1 MGRTLGL
8 FFLFLGALILL
19 KKFYPE
25 TVTYLAPYAHYIK
38 ASFWGVALV
47 CFGLYLLSKNRAWRT
62 AIGTIFVL
70 YVALY
75 LVTPDVGTTTWYS
88 IGDWFFEEKI
98 EGEMHTIGEF
108 QASEL
113 IIQDIVAGTKIVST
127 EGDSIKVVSN
137 LPIQA
142 EVDGNV
148 LILKCTKMCS
158 RYKNGKLIVEVGKG
172 LLKSLEISD
181 TVGDY
186 YINLEDSLSKLT
198 IKNTVGRFD
207 LSKLKSEELY
217 LSDFVGDFT
226 MGIEECSQ
234 ITIEDGIGDVTIDVP
249 PEYKVI
255 PVIRDSATK
264 LEINSNESGIK
275 TLKLIVDS
283 VIGRVKVS

>member
-1 MGRTLGL
+1 MGRMLGL
-8 FFLFLGALILL
+8 FLLFLGALILL

-25 TVTYLAPYAHYIK
+25 TLSYLTPYAHYIK

-62 AIGTIFVL
+62 TISAIFVL

-75 LVTPDVGTTTWYS
+75 LVTPDVNTTTWYS
-88 IGDWFFEEKI
+88 IGDWFEEKI
-98 EGEMHTIGEF
+98 EREMHTVGEF

-113 IIQDIVAGTKIVST
+113 IIQDIVAETKIVSIN
-127 EGDSIKVVSN
+127 GDSIKVTSN
-137 LPIQA
+137 LPVQA
-142 EVDGNV
+142 EVDGDV
-148 LILKCTKMCS
+148 IILKCTKICS
-158 RYKNGKLIVEVGKG
+158 KYKNGKLVVEVGRN
-172 LLKSLEISD
+172 LLKNIEISN

-186 YINLEDSLSKLT
+186 YINLEDNLNQIT
-198 IKNTVGRFD
+198 IKNTVGRFSI
-207 LSKLKSEELY
+207 SKMESEELY

-226 MGIEECSQ
+226 IEVEDCSQ

-249 PEYKVI
+249 PEYRVV
-255 PVIRDSATK
+255 PTIRDSATK
-264 LEINSNESGIK
+264 LEIASNESGTK